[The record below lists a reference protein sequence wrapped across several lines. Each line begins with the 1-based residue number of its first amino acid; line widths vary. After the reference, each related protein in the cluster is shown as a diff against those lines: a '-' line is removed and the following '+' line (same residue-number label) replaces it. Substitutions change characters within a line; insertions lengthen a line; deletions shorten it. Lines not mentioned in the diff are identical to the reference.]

1 MTDKVSK
8 ADSRRRFKWL
18 RLILGCV
25 GLPILLALGS
35 WQLQRAEEKALWL
48 QQLEQ
53 SPATTPEVAL
63 QRLEV
68 SDWVPVRFDM
78 ELMPLKVFLLDNR
91 TNKGRVGY
99 EVVIPVRV
107 DEGPFWLG
115 SLGWI
120 AAPER
125 REDLPEF
132 ELHRQWVQVEAVLTR
147 PLESMTLSGT
157 PLEQGW
163 PRRIQTLDMEQIKAS
178 LELPVEP
185 LVLHLKTA
193 VSESILPR
201 TAIYTGIPP
210 ERHTGYAMQWFGLA
224 LALAVWLI
232 WAGLR
237 ERKEKADEV

>member
-18 RLILGCV
+18 RLVLGFV

-35 WQLQRAEEKALWL
+35 WQLQRADQKAAWL

-53 SPATTPEVAL
+53 APATTPEVAV
-63 QRLEV
+63 QRLEA

-91 TNKGRVGY
+91 TYQGKAGY
-99 EVVIPVRV
+99 EVVVPVRV
-107 DEGPFWLG
+107 DEGPLWLG
-115 SLGWI
+115 SLGWV
-120 AAPER
+120 AAPDR

-132 ELHRQWVQVEAVLTR
+132 ELQRQWLQADAMLSR
-147 PLESMTLSGT
+147 PLKSMTLGNTS
-157 PLEQGW
+157 LEDGW
-163 PRRIQTLDMEQIKAS
+163 PRRIQTLDMEQIKAA
-178 LELPVEP
+178 LEAPIEP

-193 VSESILPR
+193 VSESIMPR
-201 TAIYTGIPP
+201 ASIYTGIPP
-210 ERHTGYAMQWFGLA
+210 ERHTGYALQWFGLA
-224 LALAVWLI
+224 AALAIWLI